1 MHRRAH
7 AFLFAA
13 LLPSFVL
20 VATVLALAAPLAA
33 PPKPVL
39 PDAALGRD
47 GAPVTVVEYSSL
59 GCSHCAAFHAEVLP
73 RIKQTYVDTGKVR
86 WIVRD
91 FPLGQLPLAGAVVAR
106 CAGPTGYLALID
118 ILFRTQERWMVEKN
132 PIGELERLVRQSG
145 IGKERFDAC
154 LADRALIDG
163 IMNHAQAV
171 QKEKLVNATPTFMIG
186 DERIV
191 GMTSFEEFAKVI
203 DRHLAAAPPKPRP

>member
-7 AFLFAA
+7 AFLLAA
-13 LLPSFVL
+13 LLPSIVF
-20 VATVLALAAPLAA
+20 VATVLVHAAPIAT
-33 PPKPVL
+33 PPKPLL
-39 PDAALGRD
+39 PDAAFGRD

-73 RIKQTYVDTGKVR
+73 RIKQAYVDTGKVR
-86 WIVRD
+86 WVVRD

-106 CAGPTGYLALID
+106 CAGPNGYLALID
-118 ILFRTQERWMVEKN
+118 ILFRTQERWMLEKD

-145 IGKERFDAC
+145 MGKERFNAC

-163 IMNHAQAV
+163 VMNHAQAV
-171 QKEKLVNATPTFMIG
+171 QKAKLVSATPTFMID
-186 DERIV
+186 DEQVV
-191 GMTSFEEFAKVI
+191 GMTSFEEFAKTL